1 MNYIDINSIQ
11 NVENNKMFELYTLV
25 EIKYEN
31 YFKTTVDNIDELYP
45 EGWYGIKDYQ
55 TKIEILAEAIKENV
69 LILNTKKYQEL
80 IEGIKNKQYIK

>member
-80 IEGIKNKQYIK
+80 IEVIQNKQYLK